1 MKFLV
6 DYKDDKYSLA
16 HTLTPQ
22 CWAELQSN
30 GPQRDDFNIRY
41 MRFDTEYKFIFT
53 SSIYLTYYGE
63 SNGYYTN
70 VHVGIK
76 DREGTTEYYVHFDSR
91 KPLCESVPHNQVLA
105 FVHFMN
111 CLNQF
116 DSAKDASEV
125 MSVENVFNYTDP
137 DKLRN
142 KIEVISDILRRYS
155 NKRNFMLRE
164 RMIDWL
170 SKAIMKFGYI
180 VTENHQVNVKFPIA
194 FSVLNANGYTIS
206 KV

>member
-1 MKFLV
+1 
-6 DYKDDKYSLA
+6 
-16 HTLTPQ
+16 
-22 CWAELQSN
+22 
-30 GPQRDDFNIRY
+30 
-41 MRFDTEYKFIFT
+41 
-53 SSIYLTYYGE
+53 
-63 SNGYYTN
+63 
-70 VHVGIK
+70 
-76 DREGTTEYYVHFDSR
+76 
-91 KPLCESVPHNQVLA
+91 
-105 FVHFMN
+105 MN

-125 MSVENVFNYTDP
+125 MSVENVFNYTDS

-170 SKAIMKFGYI
+170 SKAIMKFGYV
-180 VTENHQVNVKFPIA
+180 VTENHQVSNKFPIA